1 MQLSTQAGSTTT
13 NWMADVPGYY
23 RPVWFNP
30 GGIANKLSMVN
41 MIAKYRVTYDSRGT
55 KNANQ
60 FCVHKED
67 GSLRIFQQSRR
78 GLYDL
83 DTAKTE
89 NHTVLAVTTVEANKS
104 KYTNR
109 DYSRALLARKIQVLV
124 GRPELKDFLRYIGS
138 HSLPSCP
145 IYRQDAINAHA
156 ILGRDVGSLK
166 GKITRQQLQAVLG
179 AVANNL
185 PQEIM
190 ENYRNVILCIDIMFV
205 NRIPFFL
212 TISKKLHF
220 ITAEVLDNRKEES
233 LIKALKRVYGVYRKR
248 GFRIN
253 NILADGEFECTRGA
267 VATDLWSELNIC
279 GVNEHVPDIERCIRT
294 TK

>member
-23 RPVWFNP
+23 RPVWFHP
-30 GGIANKLSMVN
+30 GGIANILSMVN

-67 GSLRIFQQSRR
+67 GRLCIFQQSRR
-78 GLYDL
+78 GLCYL

-89 NHTVLAVTTVEANKS
+89 NHTVLAVTTVETNKS

-124 GRPELKDFLRYIGS
+124 GRPEFKDFLRYIDS
-138 HSLPSCP
+138 HSLPNCP
-145 IYRQDAINAHA
+145 IHRQYAINAHA
-156 ILGRDVGSLK
+156 
-166 GKITRQQLQAVLG
+166 RQQLQAVLG

-205 NRIPFFL
+205 NWIQFFL

-220 ITAEVLDNRKEES
+220 ITAEVLENRKEES

-253 NILADGEFECTRGA
+253 NILAGGKFE
-267 VATDLWSELNIC
+267 
-279 GVNEHVPDIERCIRT
+279 
-294 TK
+294 

>member
-1 MQLSTQAGSTTT
+1 
-13 NWMADVPGYY
+13 
-23 RPVWFNP
+23 
-30 GGIANKLSMVN
+30 VN
-41 MIAKYRVTYDSRGT
+41 MIAKYRVTYDSQGT
-55 KNANQ
+55 KHANQ

-67 GSLRIFQQSRR
+67 GSLRIFQQSRC
-78 GLYDL
+78 GLYYL

-89 NHTVLAVTTVEANKS
+89 NRTVLAVTTVEANKS

-124 GRPELKDFLRYIGS
+124 GRPELKDFLRYIDS
-138 HSLPSCP
+138 HSLPNCP
-145 IYRQDAINAHA
+145 IHRQDAINAHA

-166 GKITRQQLQAVLG
+166 GKITRQKLQAVLG
-179 AVANNL
+179 ALANNL

-212 TISKKLHF
+212 TIYKKLHF

-248 GFRIN
+248 RFRIN
-253 NILADGEFECTRGA
+253 NILAGGEFECTRGA
-267 VATDLWSELNIC
+267 VATDLRSKLNIC
-279 GVNEHVPDIERCIRT
+279 GENEHVPDIERCIRT
-294 TK
+294 TKERTRCTYKATPIEHYTLRA